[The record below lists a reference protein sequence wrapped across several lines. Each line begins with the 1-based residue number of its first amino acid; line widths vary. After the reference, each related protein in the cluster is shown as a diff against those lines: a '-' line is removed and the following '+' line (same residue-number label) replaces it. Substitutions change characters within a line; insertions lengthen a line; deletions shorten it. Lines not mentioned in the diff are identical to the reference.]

1 MVSGVVSRIKIMSE
15 LDISEKRLPQDGR
28 VGVNVDD
35 RHIDLRVVTVPT
47 QRGEGATVRILD
59 KSAGLRSLE
68 DLGME
73 PTALANFQ
81 KSFHK
86 SHGAVLVTGPTG
98 SGKSTTLYS
107 ALNEL
112 NDVAKNIITI
122 EDPVEYR
129 IGGINQMGV
138 NRKAGLDFATGLRS
152 MLRADPDIIMVGEVR
167 DGETARIAIEAALTG
182 HMVLT
187 TLHTNDA
194 PGAITRLSKMGI
206 ETFLTA
212 SAVDC
217 VVAQRL
223 ARTLCPDCKKR
234 VTLTQDS
241 LATAGFPVPAD
252 VDAFEAVGCNRCNG
266 TGYRGRL
273 GLYSVMVMT
282 EPLKELTVSGASQAE
297 ITRMARDNGMQTL
310 REDGLLKVREG
321 LTSISEVARVAE

>member
-1 MVSGVVSRIKIMSE
+1 
-15 LDISEKRLPQDGR
+15 
-28 VGVNVDD
+28 
-35 RHIDLRVVTVPT
+35 
-47 QRGEGATVRILD
+47 
-59 KSAGLRSLE
+59 
-68 DLGME
+68 
-73 PTALANFQ
+73 
-81 KSFHK
+81 
-86 SHGAVLVTGPTG
+86 
-98 SGKSTTLYS
+98 
-107 ALNEL
+107 
-112 NDVAKNIITI
+112 
-122 EDPVEYR
+122 
-129 IGGINQMGV
+129 
-138 NRKAGLDFATGLRS
+138 
-152 MLRADPDIIMVGEVR
+152 
-167 DGETARIAIEAALTG
+167 
-182 HMVLT
+182 MVLT

-234 VTLTQDS
+234 VTLTTSS
-241 LATAGFPVPAD
+241 LATAGFSAPAD
-252 VDAFEAVGCNRCNG
+252 VDAYEAVGCNRCNG

-282 EPLKELTVSGASQAE
+282 EDLKELTVAGASQAE